1 MRILDSTK
9 EVVVVRGVMLERSVI
24 RRYFGGVLEVIRDAR
39 FWGAWC
45 LCVCTEEGG

>member
-1 MRILDSTK
+1 M
-9 EVVVVRGVMLERSVI
+9 VVVGVRVVMLERWEI
-24 RRYFGGVLEVIRDAR
+24 RWYVGGVLEVVADAR